1 MDERIHV
8 LHFTTMFEVGGTER
22 QHLALLQGMDQTRF
36 AVSVA
41 CLRRRGPLLSDVAAC
56 GVPVSEF
63 PIHRLYGLHTMGQ
76 QLRFAEH
83 LWAQRIDVVHTFG
96 LYANVFALPAARL
109 ASRAVAIGSVREQSS
124 LLSPA
129 KRHANRLALA
139 LADRVIVNAAS
150 VRDELVAGS
159 LRPDRVCLIPNGVD
173 TARYGAATGSTGL
186 RAALGWSPTA
196 PIVAVVTRL
205 APQKGLEDFIDAAK
219 RLAPT
224 YPEARFLVVGD
235 ACTVHAGQVLPGE
248 YRAEL
253 ERRAAELGLGDRL
266 HFTGRR
272 ADIPEILGDAQVSV
286 LPSCSEAL
294 SNSLLESMAA
304 GVALVATRVGD
315 HARAVEDGRSGLLV
329 PPHDASALAEAI
341 GRLLDEPELRT
352 RLGAEARRVAC
363 ERYSMQRMVSDT
375 EALYAD
381 LALRVRGRRMAQAA

>member
-1 MDERIHV
+1 MDDRIRV
-8 LHFTTMFEVGGTER
+8 LQFTTMFEVGGTER
-22 QHLALLQGMDQTRF
+22 QHLALLQGMDPTRF
-36 AVSVA
+36 DVSVA
-41 CLRRRGPLLSDVAAC
+41 CLRRQGALLADVVAC
-56 GVPVSEF
+56 GVRVSEF
-63 PIHRLYGLHTMGQ
+63 PIRRLYGLHTMGQ

-83 LWAQRIDVVHTFG
+83 LWAQRVDVVHTFG

-109 ASRAVAIGSVREQSS
+109 GSRAVTIGSVREQSS

-150 VRDELVAGS
+150 VRDELVTSA
-159 LRPDRVCLIPNGVD
+159 LQADRVCLIPNGVD
-173 TARYGAATGSTGL
+173 TARYAAAAGSTGL
-186 RAALGWSPTA
+186 RAELGWAPTA

-219 RLAPT
+219 RLEESH
-224 YPEARFLVVGD
+224 PEARFLVVGD
-235 ACTVHAGQVLPGE
+235 ACTMREGRALPGA
-248 YRAEL
+248 YRTEL
-253 ERRAAELGLGDRL
+253 ERRATELGLGDRL

-272 ADIPEILGDAQVSV
+272 ADIPEILGDAAVSV

-329 PPHDASALAEAI
+329 PPHDAAALAHAV
-341 GRLLDEPELRT
+341 GRLLDEPLLRM

-363 ERYSMQRMVSDT
+363 ERYSLQRMVSDT
-375 EALYAD
+375 EALYAE
-381 LALRVRGRRMAQAA
+381 LALRVRGRRLPQAA